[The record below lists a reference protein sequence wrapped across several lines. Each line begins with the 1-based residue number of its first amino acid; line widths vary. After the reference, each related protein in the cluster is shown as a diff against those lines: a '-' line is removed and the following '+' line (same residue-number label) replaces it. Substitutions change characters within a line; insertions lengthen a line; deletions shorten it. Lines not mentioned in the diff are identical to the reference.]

1 MTENTQDAEI
11 KAISSVIEVLSPL
24 EREAQER
31 IIAYVLQRLGLQD
44 LGGPAE
50 IRSTTTEESIPTQ
63 RETTATIDIRTLKET
78 KKPNSDVQMAVLVGY
93 YLTELAP
100 VKERKSVITK
110 ADLEKYFKQAGYRL
124 PSKLRQTLPNAARGG
139 YFEGLGKGNWRL
151 TPVGYNLAAHGLPQI
166 DKS

>member
-1 MTENTQDAEI
+1 MAENTQDAEI
-11 KAISSVIEVLSPL
+11 RAIASLIEVLSPL

-31 IIAYVLQRLGLQD
+31 IIAYILQRLGLQD
-44 LGGPAE
+44 LGSRAE
-50 IRSTTTEESIPTQ
+50 VYPTSTEPIQKNITT
-63 RETTATIDIRTLKET
+63 TIDIKALKET

-93 YLTELAP
+93 YLSELAP
-100 VKERKSVITK
+100 IKERKSAITK
-110 ADLEKYFKQAGYRL
+110 DDLEKYFKQAGYRL

-139 YFEGLGKGNWRL
+139 YFEGLGSGNWRL

>member
-1 MTENTQDAEI
+1 MTENDQDAEI
-11 KAISSVIEVLSPL
+11 KAIASLIEILSPL
-24 EREAQER
+24 EKEAQER
-31 IIAYVLQRLGLQD
+31 IIAYVLQRLGLQE
-44 LGGPAE
+44 LGSRTE
-50 IRSTTTEESIPTQ
+50 VRSAIPESAQ
-63 RETTATIDIRTLKET
+63 REVVTTDIRTLKET

-93 YLTELAP
+93 YLSELAP
-100 VKERKSVITK
+100 VKERKSAITK